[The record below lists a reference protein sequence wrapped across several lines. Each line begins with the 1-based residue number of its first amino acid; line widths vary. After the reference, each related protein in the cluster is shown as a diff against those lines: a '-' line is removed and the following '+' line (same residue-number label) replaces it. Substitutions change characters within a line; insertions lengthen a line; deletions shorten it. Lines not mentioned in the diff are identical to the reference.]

1 MPETRHCPHTMQR
14 DFVGSSCVIL
24 MRRQIVVAAPFKAF
38 DDLRDQLTYPTVILL
53 RLNQKAARR

>member
-1 MPETRHCPHTMQR
+1 MQR